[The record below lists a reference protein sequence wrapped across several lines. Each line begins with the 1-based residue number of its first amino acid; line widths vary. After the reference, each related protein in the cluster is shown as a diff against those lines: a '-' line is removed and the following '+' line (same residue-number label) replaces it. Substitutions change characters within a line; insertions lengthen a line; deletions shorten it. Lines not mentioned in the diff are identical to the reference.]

1 MLQAHSLL
9 WHYGWIAPNVL
20 TAVLA
25 ACIWRR
31 GLHRQYPVFSYYL
44 IFVSLE
50 GLCLYALDVIPWVS
64 STIWWSAFWVGAI
77 IEGLWKVVVIAEL
90 LHHLLHSW
98 PSVAKLGR
106 NLVSGA
112 GVILVLV
119 AAVAAAFAAPDN
131 APWLIGGAHILSQ
144 TLYLIESGV
153 IISIFVLAACFKV
166 PWDRTSFGIAL
177 AFAIVWC
184 GHLAFWAV
192 VAGGLVRNRGWED
205 LAFMGTYHLGVLI
218 WFYYLLI
225 PHKVVTKPLV
235 SMPENS
241 LAVWNRE
248 LERLLQ

>member
-1 MLQAHSLL
+1 MLQAHSFL

-25 ACIWRR
+25 TCVWWR
-31 GLHRQYPVFSYYL
+31 GLSLRYPVFCYYL
-44 IFVSLE
+44 VFVSFE
-50 GLCLYALDVIPWVS
+50 GLSLYALDVSPSVNP
-64 STIWWSAFWVGAI
+64 TTWWYAFWAGSIV
-77 IEGLWKVVVIAEL
+77 EGLWKFAVIAEL

-106 NLVSGA
+106 NLISAA
-112 GVILVLV
+112 GVILVLI
-119 AAVAAAFAAPDN
+119 AAVAAAFAAPDKT
-131 APWLIGGAHILSQ
+131 PWLVGGAHILSQ
-144 TLYLIESGV
+144 TLYLVESGV
-153 IISIFVLAACFKV
+153 IVSIFVLAACFKV

-184 GHLAFWAV
+184 EHLAAWALI
-192 VAGGLVRNRGWED
+192 AGGVVRNRGWED

-218 WFYYLLI
+218 WFYYLVI
-225 PHKVVTKPLV
+225 PRKVVIKALAPL
-235 SMPENS
+235 PENS